1 MPLDNLLHSFP
12 VDTSD
17 VYIVTVFSEETTES
31 GHVVAVPSNCVFG
44 ENVAYSTF
52 IVIFVVRAAVIAAVV
67 TPIRVAIYV
76 TIAGRPITIALV
88 AILVS
93 VAGVE
98 GRIRIIR
105 ISVGSVW
112 VVAPVPAPP
121 RTPPPWKAE
130 VADKDDFVEMPE
142 ATKPIISIK
151 SSIVETVKASKAQG

>member
-1 MPLDNLLHSFP
+1 L
-12 VDTSD
+12 
-17 VYIVTVFSEETTES
+17 
-31 GHVVAVPSNCVFG
+31 
-44 ENVAYSTF
+44 
-52 IVIFVVRAAVIAAVV
+52 
-67 TPIRVAIYV
+67 V
-76 TIAGRPITIALV
+76 TIF
-88 AILVS
+88 VS

-105 ISVGSVW
+105 ISIGSVW